1 MYPSFVP
8 NTWEHDL
15 VDMPLISKF
24 NKAFRFLLCDI
35 DLSSKYA
42 SFIPLKNKKGITLLM
57 LFIKS

>member
-1 MYPSFVP
+1 MYPSFVA
-8 NTWEHDL
+8 NTWKDDL

-24 NKAFRFLLCDI
+24 DKAFRFVLFDI
-35 DLSSKYA
+35 DISSKYV